1 MLKHIRHCQYGIRL
15 EMSQLIEFTFLHIK
29 MSKQRGG
36 GLEFKR
42 HLGKLSTG
50 GTCYYSLLPCC
61 NIGPVT

>member
-1 MLKHIRHCQYGIRL
+1 
-15 EMSQLIEFTFLHIK
+15 MSQLIEFTFLHIK